1 MKKLQRTD
9 IEEKELRSL
18 SKNQIRTGFIT
29 GIEIADNIEKSYM
42 KVIKIDYEQ
51 GSKDKELIF
60 EININ

>member
-18 SKNQIRTGFIT
+18 SKNQIRPGYIT

-51 GSKDKELIF
+51 GTKDKELIF